1 MGNRN
6 LTVYSG
12 TTAAY
17 NVIPKIILQGN
28 WLGELGFSIGDKVTV
43 SCQPDR
49 LIIERIAGEQEQQT
63 QETEPADSRRR
74 RKAGTNGRY

>member
-1 MGNRN
+1 MENRK

-17 NVIPKIILQGN
+17 NMIPKIILQGN

-43 SCQPDR
+43 GGSPICLYYTVWAFSCFVVNQYGIFG
-49 LIIERIAGEQEQQT
+49 L
-63 QETEPADSRRR
+63 
-74 RKAGTNGRY
+74 

>member
-43 SCQPDR
+43 SCQPDK

-63 QETEPADSRRR
+63 QETEPADGRRR
-74 RKAGTNGRY
+74 RKAGTNGRH

>member
-1 MGNRN
+1 MESRN

-43 SCQPDR
+43 SYQPDR

-63 QETEPADSRRR
+63 QETKPADSRRR
-74 RKAGTNGRY
+74 GKAGKNGRY